1 MERLKDF
8 IHDYSDLFLAS
19 LITASMAFVVFWN
32 LNTIFDDSPSVAN
45 ASPPSTEDYAS
56 TDHSYDDSDELPA
69 PDSDPVVI
77 DLTPEDEDQ
86 QSDDST
92 TSEETA
98 ATDSESVEAH
108 HYVTIDIPSGTPG
121 VGIANILVEADLV
134 ENPGDF
140 VQAAEELN
148 LSLSLKSGTYNIPI
162 NATPEQL
169 VRIIAGQE

>member
-8 IHDYSDLFLAS
+8 IHDYSDLFLAT

-45 ASPPSTEDYAS
+45 ATPPSTEDS
-56 TDHSYDDSDELPA
+56 VSMDHPYDDSDELSA

-77 DLTPEDEDQ
+77 DLSPEDEHQ

-92 TSEETA
+92 NPEETDA
-98 ATDSESVEAH
+98 ADSESVETH
-108 HYVTIDIPSGTPG
+108 SYVTIDIPSGTPG
-121 VGIANILVEADLV
+121 VGIANILVEAGLI

-148 LSLSLKSGTYNIPI
+148 LSLSLKSGTYDVPVS
-162 NATPEQL
+162 ATPEQL